1 MPREDEPAEHPA
13 IDWSQFEGLVAP
25 TYTQTPDAIF
35 DWIAPFIGCT
45 ELRVLLYIT
54 RRTFGFKKQ
63 TDAISVDQ
71 MCNGI
76 VTRDGRRL
84 DFGTQLKR
92 ATVLAA
98 VKGLREK
105 NLILIRQQSD
115 DDGGSRPTLYSLNIT
130 LDPREALTGGI
141 PSFAQQ
147 KIGKFVAVDGGGL
160 ATQTPPIHTGGPP
173 GSMLVDP
180 GVLVPGPRGPSP
192 QTARVRESR
201 PRGSVVADPQQTD
214 TQQTDIQE
222 RENSKTS
229 NARNQNKDSG
239 TDQNDQGGDRKRR
252 IYSARI
258 SQTIRDFSQLFHDH
272 EHERSNRTRAMRLW
286 ASSDLDDNTFVE
298 MMYEARK
305 VAQGKGNITRDATD
319 GSPQGTKNRMPYFF
333 TVLEGLLEETVEE

>member
-1 MPREDEPAEHPA
+1 MPREDEPTEHPA

-141 PSFAQQ
+141 PSFA
-147 KIGKFVAVDGGGL
+147 
-160 ATQTPPIHTGGPP
+160 
-173 GSMLVDP
+173 
-180 GVLVPGPRGPSP
+180 R
-192 QTARVRESR
+192 
-201 PRGSVVADPQQTD
+201 
-214 TQQTDIQE
+214 
-222 RENSKTS
+222 
-229 NARNQNKDSG
+229 
-239 TDQNDQGGDRKRR
+239 
-252 IYSARI
+252 SARPNR
-258 SQTIRDFSQLFHDH
+258 SCGRRRSECQPGGTRIR
-272 EHERSNRTRAMRLW
+272 RR
-286 ASSDLDDNTFVE
+286 
-298 MMYEARK
+298 
-305 VAQGKGNITRDATD
+305 G
-319 GSPQGTKNRMPYFF
+319 
-333 TVLEGLLEETVEE
+333 

>member
-1 MPREDEPAEHPA
+1 MPREDEPTEHPA

-130 LDPREALTGGI
+130 LDPREALTGEFPASLSRKSGNSW
-141 PSFAQQ
+141 PW
-147 KIGKFVAVDGGGL
+147 
-160 ATQTPPIHTGGPP
+160 TGGSRFPDPP
-173 GSMLVDP
+173 RPCRWTPRVYIG
-180 GVLVPGPRGPSP
+180 GPRGLGFRTP
-192 QTARVRESR
+192 
-201 PRGSVVADPQQTD
+201 GSIP
-214 TQQTDIQE
+214 
-222 RENSKTS
+222 
-229 NARNQNKDSG
+229 
-239 TDQNDQGGDRKRR
+239 
-252 IYSARI
+252 
-258 SQTIRDFSQLFHDH
+258 
-272 EHERSNRTRAMRLW
+272 
-286 ASSDLDDNTFVE
+286 
-298 MMYEARK
+298 
-305 VAQGKGNITRDATD
+305 TD
-319 GSPQGTKNRMPYFF
+319 GAGA
-333 TVLEGLLEETVEE
+333 GG